1 MLNSPAAKPRP
12 VSRGPASPLDWGL
25 LCLLGLIWGGSFFGV
40 EMALTGLA
48 PLSVAAGRITLA
60 ALLLVS
66 CACLFGDGLPRFDTP
81 VNRRIWLHC
90 LGMGIFTNALPFS
103 LLSWGQQLVTS
114 GFAGISMAVVPL
126 FVLPLA
132 HFLVPDEFMSRART
146 IGFVTGF
153 AGVVL
158 LIGGERIFA
167 GMTPSGHMLLAQI
180 ACVAAS
186 ICYACGSII
195 TRLCPPIST
204 LSFAATGLL
213 LASVMLLPI
222 AVLVDGVPSDIT
234 IKAGMG
240 LIYLA
245 LFPTGAATILLTIV
259 IKRAGPSFLSLV
271 NYQVPVWAV
280 IIGVVALSETL
291 PGHFVT
297 ALAVILLGLA
307 ISQFYDRWR
316 AGG

>member
-1 MLNSPAAKPRP
+1 MASAQQGRH
-12 VSRGPASPLDWGL
+12 ASPLDWGL
-25 LCLLGLIWGGSFFGV
+25 LSLLGLIWGASFFGV

-48 PLSVAAGRITLA
+48 PLSVAAGRISMA
-60 ALLLVS
+60 ALLLVTL
-66 CACLFGDGLPRFDTP
+66 AYVIGDGLPKFDTP
-81 VNRRIWLHC
+81 TNRRIWLHC

-114 GFAGISMAVVPL
+114 GFAGITMAVVPL

-132 HFLVPDEFMSRART
+132 HFLVPGERMSRAKVSGFF
-146 IGFVTGF
+146 IGFG
-153 AGVVL
+153 GVVL
-158 LIGGERIFA
+158 LIGGDRIFT
-167 GMTPSGHMLLAQI
+167 GMTPSGQMFLAQL
-180 ACVAAS
+180 ACVGGS

-213 LASVMLLPI
+213 IASMILLPI
-222 AVLVDGVPSDIT
+222 AAIVDGAPV
-234 IKAGMG
+234 G
-240 LIYLA
+240 LTLESSLGLLYLA

-280 IIGVVALSETL
+280 IIGAVALAEAL
-291 PGHFVT
+291 PGHFIS
-297 ALAVILLGLA
+297 ALAVILVGLA

-316 AGG
+316 GKQAG